1 MFGRLRCNRTY
12 VRIKLSTDKTCRPV
26 GSGDMEN
33 NTCFYCENEE
43 LNAEACELDPFRP
56 MCDECW
62 NDRIQ
67 QFE

>member
-1 MFGRLRCNRTY
+1 
-12 VRIKLSTDKTCRPV
+12 
-26 GSGDMEN
+26 MEN